1 MAYSQALPFTL
12 RRSSDT
18 MSNTSVTTTTET
30 AHGLLRLEGESLVIQ
45 WRLARKTDHVGA
57 MNISSDEEF
66 EAVQE
71 VVVPLSGV
79 AGALVRRGWL
89 QWFTA
94 PRIVLRASDL
104 QAFEAVT
111 GEDGLRLGH
120 PAEIVLKLRRSDVLA
135 AEEFAAELE
144 LAVAQRSFGDFGV
157 SPAMPASEPNPP
169 DRLPAPEGEHGTS
182 TDGPEAA
189 GSPE

>member
-1 MAYSQALPFTL
+1 MIIMAYSQALPFTL
-12 RRSSDT
+12 RRSSDVL
-18 MSNTSVTTTTET
+18 SNTAITTTTET
-30 AHGLLRLEGESLVIQ
+30 THGLLRLEGDSLVIQ
-45 WRLARKTDHVGA
+45 WRLARKTEHVGA
-57 MNISSDEEF
+57 TNISSDEEF
-66 EAVQE
+66 EAVKE

-89 QWFTA
+89 QWFTG

-120 PAEIVLKLRRSDVLA
+120 PAEIVLKLRRADVLA

-144 LAVAQRSFGDFGV
+144 LAVAQRGLGEFGA
-157 SPAMPASEPNPP
+157 SPAMPASEPHLPE
-169 DRLPAPEGEHGTS
+169 RLPAPEE
-182 TDGPEAA
+182 E
-189 GSPE
+189 

>member
-12 RRSSDT
+12 KRSSDA
-18 MSNTSVTTTTET
+18 MSSSEYTTTTET
-30 AHGLLRLEGESLVIQ
+30 AHGLLRLEGDSLVIQ
-45 WRLARKTDHVGA
+45 WRLARKTDRIGA
-57 MNISSDEEF
+57 GNIETDEEL
-66 EAVQE
+66 EAVRE

-89 QWFTA
+89 QWFTG

-120 PAEIVLKLRRSDVLA
+120 PAEMVLKLRRSDVLV
-135 AEEFAAELE
+135 AEEFSAELE
-144 LAVAQRSFGDFGV
+144 LAVAQRPSALQ
-157 SPAMPASEPNPP
+157 SPAVDQPA
-169 DRLPAPEGEHGTS
+169 RLPVPEVEQDDSESGPAAPGGEG
-182 TDGPEAA
+182 
-189 GSPE
+189 

>member
-12 RRSSDT
+12 RRSSDA
-18 MSNTSVTTTTET
+18 MSSSEFSTTTET

-45 WRLARKTDHVGA
+45 WRLARKTDRFGA
-57 MNISSDEEF
+57 ASMETDEEL
-66 EAVQE
+66 EAVRE

-79 AGALVRRGWL
+79 AGALVRRDWWR
-89 QWFTA
+89 WFTG

-120 PAEIVLKLRRSDVLA
+120 PAEIVLKLRRADVLA

-144 LAVAQRSFGDFGV
+144 LAVAHRSFGG
-157 SPAMPASEPNPP
+157 PAGSTGMPRAETEPSR
-169 DRLPAPEGEHGTS
+169 RLPAPDFDESDSKPDSSG
-182 TDGPEAA
+182 DEA
-189 GSPE
+189 